1 MVNVECAVCSVPQW
15 SRHNG
20 GKWYWTAPVDILL
33 SVVKFESLFP
43 AVEALV
49 SNVSTFIY
57 EAFLEVFDDMLLF
70 RQTQTT
76 TPHPRLVYT
85 ALFKELPA
93 DVRRWI

>member
-1 MVNVECAVCSVPQW
+1 MCSVPQW
-15 SRHNG
+15 SRHNESE
-20 GKWYWTAPVDILL
+20 WYWTAPVDILL

-70 RQTQTT
+70 RQTQIT
-76 TPHPRLVYT
+76 TPHPRLV
-85 ALFKELPA
+85 
-93 DVRRWI
+93 